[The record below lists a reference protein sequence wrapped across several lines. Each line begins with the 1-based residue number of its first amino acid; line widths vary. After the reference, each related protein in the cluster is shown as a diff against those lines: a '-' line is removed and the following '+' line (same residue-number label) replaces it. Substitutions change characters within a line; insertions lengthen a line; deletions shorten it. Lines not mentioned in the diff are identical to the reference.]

1 MSSKGTVAIKR
12 GTTTIQCWQCDLS
25 GKAKALKVTLLSVIT
40 YICVHYGSLTMKNG
54 SCQKVV

>member
-1 MSSKGTVAIKR
+1 MAIKR